1 MATATAIA
9 TGVAGG
15 PAGSPGRSAMPAPPP
30 PPAPAEEFTE
40 TRLAN
45 GIRIVTERMPE
56 ARSVSLGVWV
66 GVGGRDEPAA
76 LAGASHFLEH
86 LVFKGTSTRTA
97 RQIAEAVDAVGGEMN
112 AFTNREHT
120 AYYTRLPADRID
132 LGLDILGD
140 VLTDPAFRPPEV
152 DAERQVILEE
162 ILMNLD
168 VPEDH
173 VHTLLAEALYPGHP
187 LGREVLGT
195 RETVEAATRD
205 EIADFF
211 AHWYRPRNLVV
222 AAAGRLEHDR
232 VVEALAGTLGRLDG
246 GERPTRDR
254 PAADVEPRV
263 VLDDPTEQAH
273 VAMGWRA
280 VDHHDDDRYP
290 LMVANQILG
299 GGMSSRLF
307 QEVREQRGLCYSVY
321 SWASTYQDSGCAG
334 VYAGT
339 APSRVG
345 ELLSV
350 IDDEL
355 AKLVASGVTEGEL
368 AVAKGCIEGS
378 LVLGLEDSG
387 SRMARLGRSLMARDE
402 ITTVDE
408 QLDRINAVTTDDVA
422 AVAARVFGS
431 PRSLAVV
438 GHVDESVLS

>member
-1 MATATAIA
+1 MPTA
-9 TGVAGG
+9 
-15 PAGSPGRSAMPAPPP
+15 
-30 PPAPAEEFTE
+30 APASTEDIRE

-66 GVGGRDEPAA
+66 GVGGRDEPAE

-86 LVFKGTSTRTA
+86 LVFKGTSTRSA

-120 AYYTRLPADRID
+120 AYYTRLPAAQAD
-132 LGLDILGD
+132 LGVAILGD

-152 DAERQVILEE
+152 EAERHVILEE

-173 VHTLLAEALYPGHP
+173 VHTLLAEALFPGHP

-222 AAAGRLEHDR
+222 VAAGQLEHDR
-232 VVEALAGTLGRLDG
+232 VVDALGPTLGVLDG
-246 GERPTRDR
+246 GDRPVRERP
-254 PAADVEPRV
+254 ADAVEPRA

-273 VAMGWRA
+273 VAMGWRG
-280 VDHHDDDRYP
+280 VDHFDDDRYA
-290 LMVANQILG
+290 LMVANQVLG

-307 QEVREQRGLCYSVY
+307 QQVREERGLCYSVY
-321 SWASTYQDSGCAG
+321 SWASTYQDAGCAG
-334 VYAGT
+334 IYAGT

-350 IDDEL
+350 VDDEV
-355 AKLVASGVTEGEL
+355 AKLVASGVTEGEM
-368 AVAKGCIEGS
+368 AVAKGFIEGS

-402 ITTVDE
+402 IVAVDE
-408 QLDRINAVTTDDVA
+408 QLARVHAVTADDVA
-422 AVAARVFGS
+422 AVAARVFGG
-431 PRSLAVV
+431 PRALAVV
-438 GHVDESVLS
+438 GHVDDAVLT

>member
-1 MATATAIA
+1 MTNADL
-9 TGVAGG
+9 
-15 PAGSPGRSAMPAPPP
+15 
-30 PPAPAEEFTE
+30 AEDIHE

-66 GVGGRDEPAA
+66 GVGGRDEPEA

-86 LVFKGTSTRTA
+86 LVFKGTTARSA
-97 RQIAEAVDAVGGEMN
+97 RQIAEAIDAVGGEMN

-140 VLTDPAFRPPEV
+140 VLTDPAFRPPEFE
-152 DAERQVILEE
+152 AERHVILEE

-173 VHTLLAEALYPGHP
+173 VHTLLAEALFPGHP

-205 EIADFF
+205 EIAEFF

-222 AAAGRLEHDR
+222 VAAGNLTHDR
-232 VVEALAGTLGRLDG
+232 VVDAFTASLGSLSG
-246 GERPTRDR
+246 GDRPVRERPA
-254 PAADVEPRV
+254 PDVQPRA

-273 VAMGWRA
+273 VALGWRA
-280 VDHHDDDRYP
+280 VDHNDDDRYA
-290 LMVANQILG
+290 LMIANQILG

-321 SWASTYQDSGCAG
+321 SWASTYDDAGCAG
-334 VYAGT
+334 IYAGT
-339 APSRVG
+339 APSRVA
-345 ELLSV
+345 ELLAV
-350 IDDEL
+350 IEDEVG
-355 AKLVASGVTEGEL
+355 KLVASGVTEAEL
-368 AVAKGCIEGS
+368 DVAKGYIEGS

-402 ITTVDE
+402 IVTVDD
-408 QLDRINAVTTDDVA
+408 QLSRIRAVTTEDAA
-422 AVAARVFGS
+422 AVSARVFGS
-431 PRSLAVV
+431 PRALAVV
-438 GHVDESVLS
+438 GHVADADLD

>member
-1 MATATAIA
+1 M
-9 TGVAGG
+9 
-15 PAGSPGRSAMPAPPP
+15 SA
-30 PPAPAEEFTE
+30 ETTEDIRE

-45 GIRIVTERMPE
+45 GVRIVTERMPE

-86 LVFKGTSTRTA
+86 LVFKGTSTRSA
-97 RQIAEAVDAVGGEMN
+97 RQIAEAIDAVGGEMN

-120 AYYTRLPADRID
+120 AYYTRLPADRAD
-132 LGLDILGD
+132 LGFEILGD

-152 DAERQVILEE
+152 DAERHVILEE

-173 VHTLLAEALYPGHP
+173 VHTLLAEALFPGHP

-195 RETVEAATRD
+195 RETVAAATRD

-211 AHWYRPRNLVV
+211 GHWYLPRNLVV
-222 AAAGRLEHDR
+222 VAAGDLEHDR
-232 VVEALAGTLGRLDG
+232 VVDAFGASLGALEG
-246 GERPTRDR
+246 GERPERTAPDTR
-254 PAADVEPRV
+254 VEPRA
-263 VLDDPTEQAH
+263 VLDDPTEQVH
-273 VAMGWRA
+273 VAMGWRS
-280 VDHHDDDRYP
+280 VDHFDEDRYAFS
-290 LMVANQILG
+290 VANQILG

-321 SWASTYQDSGCAG
+321 SWGSAYVDAG
-334 VYAGT
+334 TAGIYAGT
-339 APSRVG
+339 APSRVD

-350 IDDEL
+350 IDDEI

-368 AVAKGCIEGS
+368 AVAKGYIEGS
-378 LVLGLEDSG
+378 MVLGLEDSG

-402 ITTVDE
+402 IVTVDE
-408 QLDRINAVTTDDVA
+408 QLERIRAVTADDVGE
-422 AVAARVFGS
+422 VAARVFGGD
-431 PRSLAVV
+431 RALAVV
-438 GHVDESVLS
+438 GHVEDGALD